1 MLPICNICAKTKT
14 LCASCEK
21 KLKNKEISDL
31 DVKIAE
37 MVYDFGKG
45 EFGFKKAVDVGDFV
59 VILTQKE
66 YIGKII
72 GPGGENL
79 RKIEDSIGKLTKV
92 MGASSAEEM
101 ISTLISPAN
110 IVSTSKLYRADG
122 TVMRKITINK
132 NDADKLKMDINSIK
146 KIVSNLVHAD
156 VEIILG

>member
-21 KLKNKEISDL
+21 KLKNEEISDL

-37 MVYDFGKG
+37 MMYDFGKG
-45 EFGFKKAVDVGDFV
+45 EFSFEKAVDVGDFV

-66 YIGKII
+66 YIDKII

-79 RKIEDSIGKLTKV
+79 RKIEEAIGKLTKV
-92 MGASSAEEM
+92 VGASSAEEM

-110 IVSTSKLYRADG
+110 IVSTSKLYKTDG

-132 NDADKLKMDINSIK
+132 NDADKLKIDIRSIK

-156 VEIILG
+156 VKIILG